1 MAIYRAGPGV
11 DPGRWV
17 KRSFE
22 DPNVIEY
29 ARIVGLDFILAMLID
44 QLDGR
49 RQWIRFPT
57 IEWDL
62 VTDPEEEA
70 MLVLAWT

>member
-1 MAIYRAGPGV
+1 MVIYRAGPGV
-11 DPGRWV
+11 RSGSWI

-22 DPNVIEY
+22 DSDAVEY
-29 ARIVGLDFILAMLID
+29 ARIVKLDFIFAMLID
-44 QLDGR
+44 QCDGR

-70 MLVLAWT
+70 MLVLAWA